1 AFGVAFEV
9 HVATIIFVKLGIT
22 TPEDLETKRP
32 YIIIIA
38 FVVGMLMT
46 PPDIF
51 SQTLLAVPVWLL
63 FELGLFT
70 SRYIARKDAEK
81 AAREEAELAEEEEL
95 PDP

>member
-1 AFGVAFEV
+1 
-9 HVATIIFVKLGIT
+9 
-22 TPEDLETKRP
+22 
-32 YIIIIA
+32 
-38 FVVGMLMT
+38 MT

-70 SRYIARKDAEK
+70 SRYIAKKDAEK